1 MDINNL
7 VFEYVYSIDIFKG
20 GIELYVYAEY
30 LLLENII
37 INYIILYVTKK
48 ITSTRTSKIRLLIA
62 ALVGSIYTL
71 VAFFP
76 SLQFMGKFSIKLSI
90 SVLMIIIGFNPEK
103 INQFIKQI
111 SAFYMVSFAFAGAI
125 IGIFYILNNSFHF
138 TGISFKDSDE
148 LIKFLIIGIVVAL
161 ILIRYILKFYQ
172 IKINKETF
180 ITNIIIGLNDKEAQL
195 TALIDTGNSLKE
207 PISQKPVIIAEYKAL
222 EGILPDSIKD
232 IYLSNK
238 ELDLNLIGKVME
250 EVSDEIKLRLI
261 PFKSL
266 GNDNGILIG
275 FKPDIIKINLESET
289 KSLTNDIIVAI
300 YNDKLA
306 ADEIYNG
313 LLHPELLG

>member
-1 MDINNL
+1 M
-7 VFEYVYSIDIFKG
+7 
-20 GIELYVYAEY
+20 YVYAEY

-48 ITSTRTSKIRLLIA
+48 ITRTRTRKIRLLIG

-90 SVLMIIIGFNPEK
+90 SVLMVIIGFNPEK
-103 INQFIKQI
+103 FNQFIKQI

-148 LIKFLIIGIVVAL
+148 LAKFLIIGIVVAL

-172 IKINKETF
+172 IRVNKESF
-180 ITNIIIGLNDKEAQL
+180 ITNIIIGLNDREAQL

-222 EGILPDSIKD
+222 ENILPDSIKD
-232 IYLSNK
+232 MYLSNK
-238 ELDLNLIGKVME
+238 ELDLNLMGKVME
-250 EVSDEIKLRLI
+250 EISDDIKLRLI

-306 ADEIYNG
+306 TDEIYNG

>member
-1 MDINNL
+1 M
-7 VFEYVYSIDIFKG
+7 K
-20 GIELYVYAEY
+20 LYVYAEY

-48 ITSTRTSKIRLLIA
+48 ITRTRTRKIRLLIG

-90 SVLMIIIGFNPEK
+90 SVLMVIIGFNPEK
-103 INQFIKQI
+103 FNQFIKQI

-148 LIKFLIIGIVVAL
+148 LAKFLIIGIVVAL

-172 IKINKETF
+172 IRVNKESF
-180 ITNIIIGLNDKEAQL
+180 ITNIIIGLNDREAQL

-222 EGILPDSIKD
+222 ENILPDSIKD
-232 IYLSNK
+232 MYLSNK
-238 ELDLNLIGKVME
+238 ELDLNLMGKVME
-250 EVSDEIKLRLI
+250 EISDDIKLRLI

-306 ADEIYNG
+306 TDEIYNG